1 MSEVEPGMERGPGVS
16 GEEGARP
23 LIGEAVERMRLDR
36 ATRLLES
43 SGATIKA
50 VAQRCGFGS
59 EEIMRRAFQRRFGV
73 PPLDYRAR
81 FR

>member
-1 MSEVEPGMERGPGVS
+1 
-16 GEEGARP
+16 
-23 LIGEAVERMRLDR
+23 MRLDR